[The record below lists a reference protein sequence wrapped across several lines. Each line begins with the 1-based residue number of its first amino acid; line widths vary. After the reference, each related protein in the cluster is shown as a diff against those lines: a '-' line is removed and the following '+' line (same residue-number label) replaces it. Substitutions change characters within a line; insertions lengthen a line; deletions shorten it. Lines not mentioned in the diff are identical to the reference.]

1 MCSALG
7 RGVEGVR
14 RACARAWANACRAR
28 HEAKWRCANE
38 KSLMLLINT
47 KLSNRDTT
55 TGGKRQETNGNI
67 LGERVCA
74 QAQVSTAWA
83 GAGWRRRG
91 DTRRANGGSEG
102 TCPLAA
108 PWPWAAAWAG
118 GAAGR
123 GKVLY
128 RECRIQDVTSGDLGA
143 ARRPGRGG
151 RRRQGRVLR
160 ADPEAALWRSASV
173 PCCRS

>member
-7 RGVEGVR
+7 RVVKGVR

-91 DTRRANGGSEG
+91 VACEWRVGGHVPAGRALAVGRGVGWRR
-102 TCPLAA
+102 
-108 PWPWAAAWAG
+108 G
-118 GAAGR
+118 GAG
-123 GKVLY
+123 
-128 RECRIQDVTSGDLGA
+128 
-143 ARRPGRGG
+143 
-151 RRRQGRVLR
+151 
-160 ADPEAALWRSASV
+160 
-173 PCCRS
+173 